1 MKVELIIII
10 IIRFLKVWTNDK
22 WVMKVEL
29 IIIII
34 IIIYIKPKSKS
45 LSPCPSH

>member
-1 MKVELIIII
+1 MI
-10 IIRFLKVWTNDK
+10 IIRFLKVWINDK

-34 IIIYIKPKSKS
+34 IIIRFLKVWINDDNNNNKWM
-45 LSPCPSH
+45 LIV

>member
-1 MKVELIIII
+1 MI
-10 IIRFLKVWTNDK
+10 IIRFLKVWINDK

-34 IIIYIKPKSKS
+34 RLWKFGLMIIINGF
-45 LSPCPSH
+45 